1 MMQPTYVYK
10 DIKTQTDKGAEKS
23 SFRVKPVTEP
33 NQTSKCCFSASAA
46 QSLMTCCMGLV
57 S

>member
-10 DIKTQTDKGAEKS
+10 DIKTQTDNAAEKS